1 MIMGVLEVKNL
12 TKKFG
17 KRVILDQVSVT
28 LEAGEVVGLVGPNGA
43 GKSTFIK
50 SILGLY
56 NIDEGDV
63 KICGF
68 DVYKQHRDALSKVG
82 CIVENPDMYQN
93 ISGRKNLKICALMN
107 DLPKNTD
114 IDSVVHLVRME
125 SRIDDKVKTYSLGMK
140 QRLGLASALLNHP
153 KLLILDEPIN
163 GLDPQGIMELR
174 QIVRDLSKKDKMTVL
189 ISSHILAEIGQMCDQ
204 IIMIDQGKIV
214 DSFTM
219 DEIRAKNISLEEEY
233 LSKASKDI
241 R

>member
-1 MIMGVLEVKNL
+1 MIMSVLEVKNL

-28 LEAGEVVGLVGPNGA
+28 LEEGEVVGLVGPNGA

-189 ISSHILAEIGQMCDQ
+189 ISSHILAEIGQMCDR

>member
-1 MIMGVLEVKNL
+1 MSVLEVKNL

-28 LEAGEVVGLVGPNGA
+28 LEEGEVVGLVGPNGA

-68 DVYKQHRDALSKVG
+68 DVYKQHHDALSKVG

-189 ISSHILAEIGQMCDQ
+189 ISSHILAEIEQMCDR